1 MLIIDGRT
9 IGDKTMIEFSSLDWI
24 VLAGFFVLLLGVVVW
39 SVLQKEEN
47 TADYFLAGRNAG
59 WLVIGASIFASNI
72 GSEHLVGLSG
82 AGAESGMAMA
92 HWELQS
98 WIIIML
104 GWIFAPFY
112 WSSKV
117 YTMPEF
123 LERRYSPASRTFL
136 SFISLI
142 SYVLTKVSVTVYAGG
157 VVLKTVLGIDT
168 LFGIDFFWVSA
179 VGLVVITGIYTVLGG
194 MKAVLWTSVIQT
206 PVLIIGSVVILVVG
220 IDLVGGL
227 GELERIN
234 GEQMHLIRPMSDPNF
249 PWPGV
254 VFGSFIIGF
263 WYWCTDQY
271 IVQRVLSAKGI
282 QAARRGTIFAGYL
295 KLLPVFIFLFPG
307 MIAYALNAK
316 GIISYDTPD
325 QAFPT
330 LVSTLLPSGVKG
342 VVIGGLIAA
351 LMSSLA
357 SLFNSSATLFTIDF
371 YKKFKPQSSE
381 KHLLHVGRIAT
392 ITVVMLGIAWI
403 PVMQMIAG
411 VLYEYLQLVQSLIAP
426 GIAVVFLLGVFSRRI
441 TPTAGFVGLVSG
453 FVLGMLRLV
462 LTIFDEHLNPDGFLY
477 SIVDMNWLYYCTLLF
492 FLIAAIVIVT
502 SFFTKQASSEQIA
515 GLTYGSIS
523 AEQRAE
529 IRAGI
534 DKWDIIHSVIIVGIV
549 VAVYIRF
556 W

>member
-1 MLIIDGRT
+1 
-9 IGDKTMIEFSSLDWI
+9 MIEFGSLDWV
-24 VLAGFFVLLLGVVVW
+24 VLSGFFVLLLAVVAW
-39 SVLQKEEN
+39 SIIQKEEN
-47 TADYFLAGRNAG
+47 TTDYFLAGRNAG
-59 WLVIGASIFASNI
+59 WILIGSSIFASNI

-82 AGAESGMAMA
+82 AGAQSGMAMA

-98 WIIIML
+98 WIIILL

-112 WSSKV
+112 WGSKV

-136 SFISLI
+136 SFISLV

-157 VVLKTVLGIDT
+157 IVLQTVLGIDT
-168 LFGIDFFWVSA
+168 MWGIDFFWIA
-179 VGLVVITGIYTVLGG
+179 AMGLVVVTGLYTVLGG
-194 MKAVLWTSVIQT
+194 MKAILLTSVIQT
-206 PVLIIGSVVILVVG
+206 PVLIIGSVVILWVG
-220 IDLVGGL
+220 LDKVGGFA
-227 GELERIN
+227 ELERIN
-234 GEQMHLIRPMSDPNF
+234 GDRMSLIRPMSDPNF

-254 VFGSFIIGF
+254 IFGSFIIGF

-307 MIAYALNAK
+307 MIAYALDAK
-316 GIISYDTPD
+316 GIISLASPD
-325 QAFPT
+325 QAFAT
-330 LVSTLLPSGVKG
+330 LVSELLPAGIKG
-342 VVIGGLIAA
+342 IVVGGLIAA

-371 YKKFKPQSSE
+371 YKKFKPESTE
-381 KHLLHVGRIAT
+381 KHLLSVGRIAT
-392 ITVVMLGIAWI
+392 VVVVILGVVWI
-403 PVMQMIAG
+403 PVMQMIAD
-411 VLYEYLQLVQSLIAP
+411 VLYEYLQLVQSMIAP
-426 GIAVVFLLGVFSRRI
+426 GIAVVFFLGVFSKHI

-453 FVLGMLRLV
+453 FILGMLRLV
-462 LTIFDEHLNPDGFLY
+462 LELARGSLSPDGFLFML
-477 SIVDMNWLYYCTLLF
+477 VDMNWLYYCTLLF
-492 FLIAAIVIVT
+492 VVVFVIVVGT

-523 AEQRAE
+523 AEQKAA
-529 IRAGI
+529 IRAGV
-534 DKWDIIHSVIIVGIV
+534 DKWDIIHTVVIIGII
-549 VAVYIRF
+549 VAIYARF

>member
-1 MLIIDGRT
+1 
-9 IGDKTMIEFSSLDWI
+9 MIEFSALDWV
-24 VLAGFFVLLLGVVVW
+24 VLSGFFVLLLGIVIW
-39 SVLQKEEN
+39 SLLQKEET

-82 AGAESGMAMA
+82 AGAQSGMAMA

-98 WIIIML
+98 WIILLL
-104 GWIFAPFY
+104 GWVFAPFY

-117 YTMPEF
+117 YTMPEY
-123 LERRYSPASRTFL
+123 LERRYSSASRTFL
-136 SFISLI
+136 SFISLV

-168 LFGIDFFWVSA
+168 MFGIDFFWVSA
-179 VGLVVITGIYTVLGG
+179 MGLVVLTGLYTVFGG
-194 MKAVLWTSVIQT
+194 MKAILWTSVLQT
-206 PVLIIGSVVILVVG
+206 PVLILGSLVILIVG
-220 IDLVGGL
+220 LDLVGGFT
-227 GELERIN
+227 ELERIN
-234 GEQMHLIRPMSDPNF
+234 GEQMRLIRPMSDPNF

-254 VFGSFIIGF
+254 IFGSFIIGF

-282 QAARRGTIFAGYL
+282 QAARRGAIFAGYL

-307 MIAYALNAK
+307 MIAYALKAK

-330 LVSTLLPSGVKG
+330 LVSTLLPAGIKG
-342 VVIGGLIAA
+342 VVIAGLLAA

-371 YKKFKPQSSE
+371 YKKFKPASTE
-381 KHLLHVGRIAT
+381 KHLVFVGRIAT
-392 ITVVMLGIAWI
+392 ITVVVLGVVWI
-403 PVMQMIAG
+403 PVMQMVAD
-411 VLYEYLQLVQSLIAP
+411 VLYEYLQLVQALIAP
-426 GIAVVFLLGVFSRRI
+426 GIAVVFLLGVFSKRI
-441 TPTAGFVGLVSG
+441 TPTAGFVGLIAG

-462 LTIFDEHLNPDGFLY
+462 LTIFKDGLNPDGFLY
-477 SIVDMNWLYYCTLLF
+477 SLVAMNWLYYCSMLF
-492 FLIAAIVIVT
+492 ILITAIVIIT
-502 SFFTKQASSEQIA
+502 SFFTKRASEEQIA

-523 AEQRAE
+523 KEQRAE

-534 DKWDIIHSVIIVGIV
+534 DKWDIIHTSIIIGIT